1 VHTELPKIV
10 AVRLYDCK
18 VNIKYIDLFAGI
30 GGFRIGFEN
39 AAKALG
45 YSAECVFTSEIKPPA
60 LKTYSTNFEET
71 YPVDITQYDVAQIPD
86 FDILLGGFPCQAF
99 SSAGKRD
106 GFLDTRGTLFFDI
119 QRILEAKRPK
129 GFILENVEGLVNHD
143 ADDSPE
149 PYGKTLRVILNN
161 LETLGYKVTWKVLN
175 AAEFGLPQARKRI
188 FITGTLGEFV
198 PLEGFPTRRAQLGQV
213 MESGIPLET
222 SKTID
227 LILRHYKPEELGGK
241 SLKDKRG
248 GEQNIHSW
256 DIELKG
262 KTSVRQRELLNALLK
277 ARRNKKWGAAKG
289 IAWMDGMPLT
299 IPEIETFFT
308 DSKLE
313 AMLDDLVNKGYVTFE
328 HPKDLVDVEVDGV
341 VRRQRMPRTDLPK
354 GYNIV
359 AGKLS
364 FEVSK
369 FLDEHSVAPT
379 LVATDVE
386 KMMVVQDGGL
396 RRLTEREMLRLFGFP
411 ESFKLATRNYRES
424 CDLMGNTIAVNVVE
438 AVAKRLLEVIARA

>member
-1 VHTELPKIV
+1 MI
-10 AVRLYDCK
+10 
-18 VNIKYIDLFAGI
+18 IKYIDLFAGI
-30 GGFRIGFEN
+30 GGFRTGFDN
-39 AAKALG
+39 AARKSGLD
-45 YSAECVFTSEIKPPA
+45 AECVFTSEIKPAA
-60 LKTYSTNFEET
+60 LRTYSANFEPTE
-71 YPVDITQYDVAQIPD
+71 PIDITTYDVSQIPD
-86 FDILLGGFPCQAF
+86 FAVLLGGFPCQAF

-119 QRILEAKRPK
+119 QRILEAKRPQ

-143 ADDSPE
+143 PDDGPE
-149 PYGKTLRVILNN
+149 PYGKTLKVILNN
-161 LETLGYKVTWKVLN
+161 LEALGYKVSWKVLN
-175 AAEFGLPQARKRI
+175 AANFGLPQARKRI
-188 FITGTLGEFV
+188 FITGTLGNHVSLDGFAIKHSKLGEILEPGL
-198 PLEGFPTRRAQLGQV
+198 PLE
-213 MESGIPLET
+213 S

-262 KTSVRQRELLNALLK
+262 KTSARQRQLLNALLK
-277 ARRNKKWGAAKG
+277 ARRNKKWGEAKG
-289 IAWMDGMPLT
+289 IKWMDGMPLT
-299 IPEIETFFT
+299 LTEIETFFT
-308 DSKLE
+308 DPKLE
-313 AMLDDLVNKGYVTFE
+313 EMLEDLTAKGYVTFE
-328 HPKDLVDVEVDGV
+328 HPKDLMEVEIDGV
-341 VRRQRMPRTDLPK
+341 IRTQRMPRTDIPK

-369 FLDEHSVAPT
+369 FLDEHSIAPT

-386 KMMVVQDGGL
+386 RMMVVQNGGL
-396 RRLTEREMLRLFGFP
+396 RKFTEREMLRLFGFP
-411 ESFKLATRNYRES
+411 ETFKLDTRNFRDS

-438 AVAKRLLEVIARA
+438 SVAERLLASLPTGSNQSLRDSSLVGP